1 VSLWHAV
8 AVVSSGFL
16 LGVVN
21 FLRISLPPAGGL
33 LLNRHNPTENM
44 IQEFKTFIARGNV
57 MDLAVAVIIGAAFG
71 RIVESVVKDI
81 ITPVIGMLGG
91 QPDFSGLKL
100 GSIMVGNFLNAVLAF
115 VILAAVI
122 FFVFVKPM
130 NRLKAMGAKR
140 KAPEAAPEPTAQ
152 EKLLAEIRDLLKQ
165 RAE

>member
-1 VSLWHAV
+1 
-8 AVVSSGFL
+8 
-16 LGVVN
+16 
-21 FLRISLPPAGGL
+21 
-33 LLNRHNPTENM
+33 M

>member
-1 VSLWHAV
+1 
-8 AVVSSGFL
+8 
-16 LGVVN
+16 
-21 FLRISLPPAGGL
+21 
-33 LLNRHNPTENM
+33 
-44 IQEFKTFIARGNV
+44 